1 MTNSLSAGKELEKPS
16 IPSELSVV
24 DVLSSISD
32 EKTLSI
38 FKAVALSE
46 NHCSSIL
53 ITKLRLTH
61 RQYYSGMERLIDA
74 GMVKRIDG
82 KYRITSFGKLIL
94 SMLFKIEN
102 AIKYH
107 WKLKAIDSIMTM
119 MSAEAKELPLE
130 ERQKIIDNLIDNQEI
145 KDILISNG
153 I

>member
-1 MTNSLSAGKELEKPS
+1 MKKH
-16 IPSELSVV
+16 
-24 DVLSSISD
+24 
-32 EKTLSI
+32 SI
-38 FKAVALSE
+38 FKAVAISE

-74 GMVKRIDG
+74 GVVKRIGG

-102 AIKYH
+102 AIKYN

-119 MSAEAKELPLE
+119 MSADKKELPLE
-130 ERQKIIDNLIDNQEI
+130 ECQKIIDNLIDNQEI
-145 KDILISNG
+145 KDILVSNR